1 MVFVLLALLTAA
13 ACSPAKN
20 PVSRT
25 GSTPAPEGGTPGQ
38 DVLDVPPAR
47 GAQGLDGLAGAL
59 QGGIP
64 GGGDMDAAAAGLAVA
79 AAAPDLNG
87 FLGLVKDVQA
97 KSYSVSYRV
106 KAPSLKLPGDVFATF
121 VHTPRQSKVG
131 LQAAGIAYEQITTP
145 SGRVDC
151 VQSGAWACKK
161 GAATAKS
168 TVGPE
173 MLFGGLVLVAQAP
186 GAFKMRTY
194 ETSIVGVPV
203 RCFRG
208 EPIGGAKT
216 GEKSSTSLSTIEV
229 CVTGEGVPLKSV
241 LPGIT
246 LDGVWYRPSATTSE
260 FAPPARVQ
268 T

>member
-1 MVFVLLALLTAA
+1 M
-13 ACSPAKN
+13 
-20 PVSRT
+20 SRT
-25 GSTPAPEGGTPGQ
+25 GRTPPPEEETPGQ
-38 DVLDVPPAR
+38 DVLDVPPAT
-47 GAQGLDGLAGAL
+47 GPQGLEGLAGAL

-64 GGGDMDAAAAGLAVA
+64 SGNMEAAAAGLAAA

-87 FLGLVKDVQA
+87 FLALVKDVQA

-131 LQAAGIAYEQITTP
+131 LQAAGIAFEQITTS

-151 VQSGAWACKK
+151 VRSGAWVCRK
-161 GAATAKS
+161 GAATAQS

-173 MLFGGLVLVAQAP
+173 MLFGGLVLVSQAP

-194 ETSIVGVPV
+194 QTSIVGVPV

-208 EPIGGAKT
+208 EPISGAKAD
-216 GEKSSTSLSTIEV
+216 EKSSTPLSTNAS
-229 CVTGEGVPLKSV
+229 P
-241 LPGIT
+241 
-246 LDGVWYRPSATTSE
+246 
-260 FAPPARVQ
+260 APPAGPSTSPRSPKGWPRAD
-268 T
+268 TT